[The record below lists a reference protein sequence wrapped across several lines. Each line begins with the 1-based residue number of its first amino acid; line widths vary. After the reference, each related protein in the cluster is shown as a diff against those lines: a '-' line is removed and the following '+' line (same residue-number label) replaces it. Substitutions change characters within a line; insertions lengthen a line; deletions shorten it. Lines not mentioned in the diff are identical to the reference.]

1 MTLSIWRYAHL
12 LLATLAAVF
21 IFIASI
27 TGIILAADEVK
38 QQFKPLNYDS
48 YESLTLAK
56 VIPTLKK
63 HFLEI
68 SELEIDTH
76 GFVLI
81 KALDLEGNEVEAYVN
96 PNTGNIIGKPEKK
109 SEWIQWVTSL
119 HRSLFLHET
128 GRIIMGISAFLLLL
142 IAITGALLI
151 SQRQNGFRRF
161 LTRIPR
167 EKGWTFWHV
176 ILGRFFL
183 IPIIIIALT
192 GAWMMMYRLNS
203 WGEVKE
209 QQSEINLGSEA
220 IKVIDIDQF
229 KSFQII
235 HLKDVQKIVFPFTED
250 VEEYYQL
257 KLKDRSLLINQFNGQ
272 VLSEVEYPK
281 TLLLQTVTLDLHTGR
296 THIIWAMV
304 LGITA
309 LSILYFIG
317 SGFTMSWKRM
327 RNKIHNLFS
336 KEESTIVLW
345 VGSENGSTLG
355 FANLVKKQWEKAG
368 EKVFIAEMNR
378 FESFPN
384 ATHFIFFTSTHGT
397 GEAPSNANIFL
408 NLLSKT
414 VIDRKIKTVVVGFG
428 SKNYPDFCAFAKEVQ
443 VNLQKQTW
451 NDTILPLHTIN
462 DKSTLELVTWIKAWN
477 QKSTFQ
483 LSETPAYYSQTNKEL
498 MRFKVIAKSE
508 NTAEGKTFIIQFKP
522 QKRAIFKSGDLLVIY
537 PGNQGEERIY
547 SIGKIDNKVQLIVKL
562 HENGLG
568 SGFLNKLTLGAE
580 IEAKIM
586 ENPTFHLPSRRPV
599 ILISNGTGIAPFI
612 GMISQNKGQELHLFA
627 GFRQKTSL
635 VTNFVEQMNDYLA
648 TKKIS
653 SFHLAL
659 SREGN
664 REYVTQLLE
673 KQTKLI
679 VETLNHNG
687 VIMICGSLTMMKD
700 VKIIL
705 SQICHD
711 KLGQDVDFYTTNG
724 QILTDCY

>member
-27 TGIILAADEVK
+27 TGIILAVDEVK
-38 QQFKPLNYDS
+38 QQFKPLKYDS

-63 HFLEI
+63 QFLEI

-96 PNTGNIIGKPEKK
+96 PNTGSVIGKPQKK

-142 IAITGALLI
+142 ITITGALLI

-161 LTRIPR
+161 LTRIPK

-183 IPIIIIALT
+183 VPMLVIALT
-192 GAWMMMYRLNS
+192 GSWMMMYRLNS

-209 QQSEINLGSEA
+209 QHLKINLGVE
-220 IKVIDIDQF
+220 IPKVINIEQF
-229 KSFQII
+229 KSFQTI
-235 HLKDVQKIVFPFTED
+235 HLNDVQKIIFPFTED

-257 KLKDRSLLINQFNGQ
+257 KLKDKSLLINQFNGQ
-272 VLSEVEYPK
+272 ILSEVEYPQ
-281 TLLLQTVTLDLHTGR
+281 TLLLQTLMLDLHTGR
-296 THIIWAMV
+296 THIIWAII

-309 LSILYFIG
+309 LSIVYFIS

-327 RNKIHNLFS
+327 RNKIQNSFS

-355 FANLVKKQWEKAG
+355 FANLVKKQWVKAG

-397 GEAPSNANIFL
+397 GEAPSNANNFL
-408 NLLSKT
+408 DLLSKV
-414 VIDRKIKTVVVGFG
+414 VINGKIKTAVVGFG

-451 NDTILPLHTIN
+451 NDTFIPFHTVN
-462 DKSTLELVTWIKAWN
+462 DKSTLELVTWTKAWN
-477 QKSTFQ
+477 QKCTFQ
-483 LSETPAYYSQTNKEL
+483 LSETPAYYSQTSKGL

-508 NTAEGKTFIIQFKP
+508 IATEGQTFIIQFKP
-522 QKRAIFKSGDLLVIY
+522 QKKAFFQSGDLLVIY

-547 SIGKIDNKVQLIVKL
+547 SISKIDNTIQLIVKL
-562 HENGLG
+562 HQNGIG

-580 IEAKIM
+580 IEAKII
-586 ENPTFHLPSRRPV
+586 ENPMFHLPSRRPT

-612 GMISQNKGQELHLFA
+612 GMINQSKNQELHLFA
-627 GFRQKTSL
+627 GFKQKTHL
-635 VTNFVEQMNDYLA
+635 VAVLEKQMYRFLE
-648 TKKIS
+648 TKQLT
-653 SFHLAL
+653 SFQLAL
-659 SREGN
+659 SREGS
-664 REYVTQLLE
+664 REYVTQLIE
-673 KQTKLI
+673 RQSDLI
-679 VETLNHNG
+679 VKTLNNNG

-700 VKIIL
+700 IKIIL